1 MKDEENM
8 ISENLAALRKVR
20 GLSQET
26 VAGQIGVTRQAL
38 SKWESGETTP
48 DLTNVIALARLYE
61 VTIDDLVH
69 YSPDEHYGIP
79 IAPKGKHIFGNTTIG
94 ERGQIVIPK
103 KARDIFNLH
112 PGDNLIVLG
121 DEEQGLALI
130 KEENLLELINQIKNG
145 IYSE

>member
-1 MKDEENM
+1 MKDEGNM